1 MLQRA
6 SLNVKIAGGA
16 ALLGAVALGA
26 AITAFSNAQPD
37 RSAGEAPRG
46 DIFSAA
52 EEAEI
57 RAILREYLMENPE
70 VLIDSLNAYSE
81 RQRADAEARAS
92 EAAKANLAALL
103 DERHGYIA
111 GAAPAKA
118 KVAVIELFDYHC
130 SFCKRAAGMVRELT
144 RNDPA
149 VKVVF
154 RDLPI
159 LRPESEYAAR
169 VALAAR
175 AQGKFEALH
184 FAFMDASGVLT
195 RERVDAIAREA
206 GVDMT
211 ALEKALKDPAL
222 DAALA
227 ETDRIAREML
237 ADGTP
242 TFIVAAVDGSYVEV
256 IPGLREEA
264 LREAIKKAKKGR

>member
-1 MLQRA
+1 MRQRV
-6 SLNVKIAGGA
+6 SLNVKIAVGA
-16 ALLGAVALGA
+16 ALLGAVGLGA
-26 AITAFSNAQPD
+26 TIAAFSNAQPD
-37 RSAGEAPRG
+37 RSAAEGPRG
-46 DIFSAA
+46 DVFSEA

-57 RAILREYLMENPE
+57 RAIVRAYLLENPE

-81 RQRADAEARAS
+81 RQRADAEARAE

-103 DERHGYIA
+103 NERHGYAA
-111 GAAPAKA
+111 GAAPEKA

-159 LRPESEYAAR
+159 LREESEYAAR

-175 AQGKFEALH
+175 AQGKFEDLH
-184 FAFMDASGVLT
+184 FAFMAASGVLT

-211 ALEKALKDPAL
+211 ALETALKDPAL
-222 DAALA
+222 DQALA
-227 ETDRIAREML
+227 ETDRIARDML
-237 ADGTP
+237 VDGTP
-242 TFIVAAVDGSYVEV
+242 TFIVAALDGSYVEV
-256 IPGLREEA
+256 IPGLREDA
-264 LREAIKKAKKGR
+264 LREAIKKAKKGG